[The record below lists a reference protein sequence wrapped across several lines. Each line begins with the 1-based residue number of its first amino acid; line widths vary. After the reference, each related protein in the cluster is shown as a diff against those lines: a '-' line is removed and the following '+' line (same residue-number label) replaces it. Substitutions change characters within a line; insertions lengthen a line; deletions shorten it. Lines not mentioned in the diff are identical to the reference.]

1 MPKGTA
7 RKRRKIREMKENLPY
22 ARPGAEVRCEE
33 CGRTTDHA
41 EWCLVE
47 DYIGHD

>member
-7 RKRRKIREMKENLPY
+7 RKRRKIREMKENIAY
-22 ARPGAEVRCEE
+22 SSPGPKIRCEE
-33 CGRTTDHA
+33 CGRRSEHA

-47 DYIGHD
+47 ERGSHA